1 MKYRSTRGSAPLAG
15 AAEAIVRGIAPD
27 GGLYVPCEIPSLRA
41 QEVYGL
47 SYAQTAAKVLGL
59 FLEEYAPE
67 FLLGAAQE
75 VYGTGFSG
83 RAGYVRPVEEGLYA
97 LELWHGPTCAFKD
110 YALQLMPRLLVEA
123 KRILGDTRTTEI
135 LVATS
140 GDTGKAALAGFA
152 GLPGIK
158 IAVSFKP

>member
-1 MKYRSTRGSAPLAG
+1 MKYRSTRGGAPLAG

-59 FLEEYAPE
+59 FLEEYEPE
-67 FLLGAAQE
+67 LLLGAAQE

-97 LELWHGPTCAFKD
+97 RLNCGT
-110 YALQLMPRLLVEA
+110 ALPVPS
-123 KRILGDTRTTEI
+123 RTMR
-135 LVATS
+135 
-140 GDTGKAALAGFA
+140 FN
-152 GLPGIK
+152 
-158 IAVSFKP
+158 